1 MTPVPPSKDAF
12 AIVSMSAEST
22 FRLPAL
28 IVPLETISPDVVTV
42 VPVIAFAVKTEF
54 AMFVIVALSPVR
66 LVRVALSTDKVPVIA
81 TPLSFVSSL
90 LVLSK

>member
-1 MTPVPPSKDAF
+1 MTPVPDAKLSLE
-12 AIVSMSAEST
+12 ILIMSAEST

-54 AMFVIVALSPVR
+54 AMFVIVALSPTCVVFVIAFAVNTEFAI
-66 LVRVALSTDKVPVIA
+66 LVMVALSKVA
-81 TPLSFVSSL
+81 F
-90 LVLSK
+90 